1 MTESRCGILCSRCG
15 YRESTGCTGCVGM
28 DTPFWGESCPEKSC
42 CEGKA
47 HEHCGQC
54 PDFPCRL
61 LRQFAYDPQQG
72 DDGLRIEQCRKWNGE
87 A

>member
-1 MTESRCGILCSRCG
+1 MRDLMQPVRIQGEHGLHGLCQHG
-15 YRESTGCTGCVGM
+15 QALLGREL
-28 DTPFWGESCPEKSC
+28 PGE
-42 CEGKA
+42 KA

>member
-1 MTESRCGILCSRCG
+1 M
-15 YRESTGCTGCVGM
+15 
-28 DTPFWGESCPEKSC
+28 KSC

-47 HEHCGQC
+47 REHCGQC
-54 PDFPCRL
+54 PDFPCEVL
-61 LRQFAYDPQQG
+61 TQFAYDPQEG